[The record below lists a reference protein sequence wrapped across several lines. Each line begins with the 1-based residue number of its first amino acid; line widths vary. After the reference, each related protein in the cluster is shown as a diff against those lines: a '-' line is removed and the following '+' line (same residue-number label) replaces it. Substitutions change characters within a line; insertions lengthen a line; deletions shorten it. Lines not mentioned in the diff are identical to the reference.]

1 VKRIALLL
9 LLLVPGLFSVRAQN
23 GKIDSL
29 QQLLK
34 NKTEDTS
41 TVKTLVELC
50 RQYRIANEAEKA
62 QEVARQALDLSNKL
76 DFKKGMIW
84 SYSSLGRCAYVKDN
98 YPKALEYHLKALKI
112 AEETGAR
119 TEIAAAY
126 QRIGQMY
133 AAEGNEDKSL
143 DYTNKALAMYQ
154 ELNDVKNM
162 SMQHLDLAGIY
173 DRKKK
178 YELVEK
184 HFAEAIRL
192 SASINDIHFLGILY
206 EQQGNFYI
214 DRKNYEKA
222 LEYHKLSLEM
232 SRKLKDNKGVADSYS
247 DVGNIYLAENKKKEA
262 LENNLLALNLYLQCA
277 DPATI
282 AQSNMIVGQ
291 IYMDL
296 DQPVKALEHHLSA
309 LQIAEQL
316 PESGLLITDIYFSL
330 SNVFVHTKEY
340 NKADVYLKKAASAA
354 RKIGNERLLGN
365 AYRKL
370 AELASQTQDYKTA
383 YEFQKLCTTLS
394 DSVYDSKEAEFQ
406 EVQQL
411 QEGFEEE
418 KKESERQ
425 LHLAQI
431 AQKELALKQE
441 ATFRIALIAGLVL
454 ILVFA
459 VFMYNRF
466 RLTRKQKETIT
477 QQKELVEQKRQETEL
492 QKHVIEEKQKE
503 IIESISYA
511 KRLQEA
517 ILPPQDFVNKHVPG
531 NFILYKPKDIVAGD
545 FYWAESVGDLFFIAA
560 ADSTGHGVPGAMVS
574 VVCSNALNRAVK
586 EFRETETGRIL
597 DKTRELVLE
606 TFEKSES
613 EVKDGMDI
621 SLLCIDKKNK
631 RAYWSGANN
640 PLWYVIPGAG
650 GENAPVAE
658 IVEVKADK
666 QPIGKTDHPKPF
678 TTHAIACDQNITF
691 YLFTDGYADQFGMS
705 ETAWAA
711 ASIAGSPDPIN
722 RVSSAAKGKKFK
734 HKPFKELLLSVHALS
749 LQQQSMAIDSAFEN
763 WKGELEQ
770 VDDVCIIGIRL

>member
-9 LLLVPGLFSVRAQN
+9 LLFASSIFSVRAQN
-23 GKIDSL
+23 SKIDSL

-34 NKTEDTS
+34 NKTEDTNA
-41 TVKTLVELC
+41 VRTLLEVC
-50 RQYRIANEAEKA
+50 RQYRLENDVDHARDAA
-62 QEVARQALDLSNKL
+62 QQALDLSTKL

-84 SYSSLGRCAYVKDN
+84 SSSALGRCAYLTDN
-98 YPKALEYHLKALKI
+98 YPKALGCYLKALKI
-112 AEETGAR
+112 AEETGNR
-119 TEIAAAY
+119 IDIAGAY
-126 QRIGQMY
+126 QRIGELY
-133 AAEGNEDKSL
+133 TLEGNEDKGL

-154 ELNDVKNM
+154 ELNDTKNM
-162 SMQHLDLAGIY
+162 AVQHHQLAVIY
-173 DRKKK
+173 QLKGK
-178 YELVEK
+178 YELQEK
-184 HFAEAIRL
+184 HYFEAIRL
-192 SASINDIHFLGILY
+192 STSIHDDRGLGVLY
-206 EQQGNFYI
+206 EETGNFYI
-214 DRKNYEKA
+214 DRQNYQKA
-222 LEYHKLSLEM
+222 LEYHKKSLEI
-232 SRKLKDNKGVADSYS
+232 SRKLGDDKGVADSYS
-247 DVGNIYLAENKKKEA
+247 DLGNIYLAENKFKEA
-262 LENNLLALNLYLQCA
+262 LENNLMALNLYVKCA
-277 DPATI
+277 DPSTI

-309 LQIAEQL
+309 LQIAGQSQ
-316 PESGLLITDIYFSL
+316 ESNVLTTDIYFSL
-330 SNVFVHTKEY
+330 SNVYIHAKEY
-340 NKADVYLKKAASAA
+340 DKAALYLKKTAAMATA
-354 RKIGNERLLGN
+354 IKNERILGN
-365 AYRKL
+365 AYQQL
-370 AELASQTQDYKTA
+370 AELALKTQDYKTA
-383 YEFQKLCTTLS
+383 YEFQKLRTMLS
-394 DSVYDSKEAEFQ
+394 DSVYDSKENEFQ
-406 EVQQL
+406 QVQQL
-411 QEGFEEE
+411 QDQFEEE

-477 QQKELVEQKRQETEL
+477 QQKELVEQKRLETEA

-517 ILPPQDFVNKHVPG
+517 ILPPQDFVNKHIPG

-586 EFRETETGRIL
+586 EFSETETGKIL
-597 DKTRELVLE
+597 DKTRELVQE

-631 RAYWSGANN
+631 LVCWSGANN
-640 PLWYVIPGAG
+640 SLWYIQNSDGAAPGLT
-650 GENAPVAE
+650 
-658 IVEVKADK
+658 EVKPDK
-666 QPIGKTDHPKPF
+666 QPIGKTYHPKPF
-678 TTHAIACDQNITF
+678 TTHTIACDQSTIF
-691 YLFTDGYADQFGMS
+691 YLFTDGYADQFG
-705 ETAWAA
+705 
-711 ASIAGSPDPIN
+711 GPD
-722 RVSSAAKGKKFK
+722 RKKFK
-734 HKPFKELLLSVHALS
+734 HKPFKELLLSVHALP
-749 LQQQSMAIDSAFEN
+749 LQEQAAVINSKFES
-763 WKGELEQ
+763 WKGGLEQ
-770 VDDVCIIGIRL
+770 VDDVCVIGIRL